1 MDTYRKYFYV
11 VLIMLFA
18 IVIFM
23 VDCLSYLSSRRH
35 LPTNK
40 INVMAN
46 TTSCV
51 TGRPCTYSDVVDF
64 RVIVITFNRAISLL
78 KLLRSLNTLILD
90 GDRAAVE
97 IWIDRHR
104 KNGIDQRTIDVAST
118 FSWTGGPTRIHV
130 QVRTVCTWH
139 CSNHSLNGNSDSVNG
154 DLKFRWQIVKSPT
167 QK

>member
-1 MDTYRKYFYV
+1 
-11 VLIMLFA
+11 
-18 IVIFM
+18 
-23 VDCLSYLSSRRH
+23 
-35 LPTNK
+35 
-40 INVMAN
+40 MAN

-130 QVRTVCTWH
+130 QVRTVCT
-139 CSNHSLNGNSDSVNG
+139 
-154 DLKFRWQIVKSPT
+154 
-167 QK
+167 